1 MTDVVSSEKRSQM
14 MSGIRSKDTQPEMI
28 VRRALHAR
36 GFRYRLHVKDL
47 PGKPDLVFPR
57 YRSVVMVHGCFWHGH
72 NCHLFKVP
80 GTRTEFWLGKI
91 ERNRKRD
98 AEVRAALHALGWRVL
113 EVWECELRAARRDD
127 YVPVVERIAVWLS
140 SSSFNDGNGV
150 HGKSSAAFHRR
161 SSEIPD
167 RR

>member
-14 MSGIRSKDTQPEMI
+14 MSGIRSKDTRPEMI

-57 YRSVVMVHGCFWHGH
+57 YRSVVMIHGCFWHGH

-80 GTRTEFWLGKI
+80 GTRTEFWLAKI
-91 ERNRKRD
+91 GRNRGRD
-98 AEVRAALHALGWRVL
+98 AEVRQALAGLGWRVL
-113 EVWECELRAARRDD
+113 EVWECELRDARKAG
-127 YVPVVERIAVWLS
+127 YQPVVERIAEWLCS
-140 SSSFNDGNGV
+140 GDLNKGNPAWTASV
-150 HGKSSAAFHRR
+150 STSPA
-161 SSEIPD
+161 
-167 RR
+167 

>member
-57 YRSVVMVHGCFWHGH
+57 YKSVVLVHGCFWHGH
-72 NCHLFKVP
+72 DCHLFKVP

-91 ERNRKRD
+91 GRNRERD
-98 AEVRAALHALGWRVL
+98 GEVKAALTSLGWRVL
-113 EVWECELRAARRDD
+113 EVWECELRAARKAG
-127 YVPVVERIAVWLS
+127 YLPVVERIATWLC
-140 SSSFNDGNGV
+140 
-150 HGKSSAAFHRR
+150 SAADQHHGNPAWKA
-161 SSEIPD
+161 SVSTSQA
-167 RR
+167 

>member
-14 MSGIRSKDTQPEMI
+14 MSGIRSKDTRPEMI

-72 NCHLFKVP
+72 SCHLFKVP
-80 GTRTEFWLGKI
+80 STRTEFWLAKI
-91 ERNRKRD
+91 GRNRERD
-98 AEVRAALHALGWRVL
+98 AEVRQALAGLGWRVL
-113 EVWECELRAARRDD
+113 EVWECELRDARKAG
-127 YVPVVERIAVWLS
+127 YQPVVERIAEWLCS
-140 SSSFNDGNGV
+140 GDLNKGNPAWTA
-150 HGKSSAAFHRR
+150 SASTSPA
-161 SSEIPD
+161 
-167 RR
+167 

>member
-14 MSGIRSKDTQPEMI
+14 MSGIRSKDTRPEMI

-72 NCHLFKVP
+72 SCHLFKVP
-80 GTRTEFWLGKI
+80 STRTEFWLAKI
-91 ERNRKRD
+91 GRNRERD
-98 AEVRAALHALGWRVL
+98 AEVRQALAGLGWRVL
-113 EVWECELRAARRDD
+113 EVWECELRDARKAG
-127 YVPVVERIAVWLS
+127 YQPVVERIAEWLCS
-140 SSSFNDGNGV
+140 DDRNNGNP
-150 HGKSSAAFHRR
+150 SWTASASTSPA
-161 SSEIPD
+161 
-167 RR
+167 

>member
-1 MTDVVSSEKRSQM
+1 

-36 GFRYRLHVKDL
+36 GFRYRLHAKDL

-57 YRSVVMVHGCFWHGH
+57 YKSVVLIHGCFWHGH

-91 ERNRKRD
+91 GRNRERD
-98 AEVRAALHALGWRVL
+98 AEVKLALTTLGWRVLEL
-113 EVWECELRAARRDD
+113 EVWECELRAVRKIGYA
-127 YVPVVERIAVWLS
+127 PIVERIATWLTS
-140 SSSFNDGNGV
+140 PALGDENQAWKVSGSTSL
-150 HGKSSAAFHRR
+150 A
-161 SSEIPD
+161 
-167 RR
+167 

>member
-57 YRSVVMVHGCFWHGH
+57 YRSVLLIHGCFWHGH
-72 NCHLFKVP
+72 DCHLFKVP

-91 ERNRKRD
+91 GRNRERD
-98 AEVRAALHALGWRVL
+98 ADVKKALAELGWRVL
-113 EVWECELRAARRDD
+113 EVWECELRAARKDG
-127 YVPVVERIAVWLS
+127 YLPVVERVAAWLS
-140 SSSFNDGNGV
+140 STALDNESQAWKASG
-150 HGKSSAAFHRR
+150 SISPA
-161 SSEIPD
+161 
-167 RR
+167 

>member
-57 YRSVVMVHGCFWHGH
+57 YRSVLLIHGCFWHGH
-72 NCHLFKVP
+72 DCHLFKVP

-91 ERNRKRD
+91 GRNRERD
-98 AEVRAALHALGWRVL
+98 AEVKKALTELGWRVL
-113 EVWECELRAARRDD
+113 EVWECELRAARKAG
-127 YVPVVERIAVWLS
+127 YLPVVERVAAWLS
-140 SSSFNDGNGV
+140 STALDNENQAWKASGSI
-150 HGKSSAAFHRR
+150 SPA
-161 SSEIPD
+161 
-167 RR
+167 

>member
-14 MSGIRSKDTQPEMI
+14 MSGIRSKDTRPEMI

-57 YRSVVMVHGCFWHGH
+57 YRRVVMVHGCFWHGH

-80 GTRTEFWLGKI
+80 STRTEFWLAKI
-91 ERNRKRD
+91 GRNRERD
-98 AEVRAALHALGWRVL
+98 AEVRQALAGLGWRVL
-113 EVWECELRAARRDD
+113 EIWECELRDARKAG
-127 YVPVVERIAVWLS
+127 YQPVVERIAEWLCS
-140 SSSFNDGNGV
+140 GDLNKGNPAWTA
-150 HGKSSAAFHRR
+150 SASTSPA
-161 SSEIPD
+161 
-167 RR
+167 

>member
-14 MSGIRSKDTQPEMI
+14 MSGIRSKDTRPEMI

-72 NCHLFKVP
+72 DCHLFKVP

-91 ERNRKRD
+91 GRNRERD
-98 AEVRAALHALGWRVL
+98 AEVRTALHALGWRVL
-113 EVWECELRAARRDD
+113 EVWECELRTAKKAD
-127 YVPVVERIAVWLS
+127 YLPVVERIAAWLCS
-140 SSSFNDGNGV
+140 GDLNNGPPAW
-150 HGKSSAAFHRR
+150 KASANTSPA
-161 SSEIPD
+161 
-167 RR
+167 

>member
-14 MSGIRSKDTQPEMI
+14 MSGIRSKDTRPEMI

-36 GFRYRLHVKDL
+36 GFRYRLHAKDL

-72 NCHLFKVP
+72 DCPLFKVP

-91 ERNRKRD
+91 GRNRERD
-98 AEVRAALHALGWRVL
+98 AEVRQALAGLGWRVL
-113 EVWECELRAARRDD
+113 EVWECELRAAKKAG
-127 YVPVVERIAVWLS
+127 YLPVVDRIVEWLCSAV
-140 SSSFNDGNGV
+140 NQH
-150 HGKSSAAFHRR
+150 HGTPAWIASVSTSQA
-161 SSEIPD
+161 
-167 RR
+167 